1 MGQIKN
7 IKLHIVTDIKVR
19 VKQSKMAYIAR
30 TLASMGRGLVRR
42 ASTHSTG
49 IPTNTSATSVLSR
62 CGIFNTITHHT
73 PATTQLNT
81 LLTRQR
87 QTRATSRDADLAA
100 KVEEEI
106 EAESEQSRPIPKIR
120 GLNSNAL

>member
-1 MGQIKN
+1 MG
-7 IKLHIVTDIKVR
+7 
-19 VKQSKMAYIAR
+19 
-30 TLASMGRGLVRR
+30 
-42 ASTHSTG
+42 
-49 IPTNTSATSVLSR
+49 TSATSVLSR

-73 PATTQLNT
+73 PVTTQLNT

-120 GLNSNAL
+120 GFELERTSGTTVTLTSDGNDERITVSFDVNQTSTY